1 MPRRTYARR
10 RNHRVDLPPA
20 KPQLTPD
27 QLAQGL
33 VGRGL
38 VSAFVLDEHRLSPDS
53 AGEGDENG
61 GAAGNTAGPSPR
73 PPAGSRHDG

>member
-33 VGRGL
+33 VRRGL
-38 VSAFVLDEHRLSPDS
+38 VSVFVLDEHRPSPDS
-53 AGEGDENG
+53 RPVRADTAGEGDENG
-61 GAAGNTAGPSPR
+61 GAAGNNGGVAS
-73 PPAGSRHDG
+73 